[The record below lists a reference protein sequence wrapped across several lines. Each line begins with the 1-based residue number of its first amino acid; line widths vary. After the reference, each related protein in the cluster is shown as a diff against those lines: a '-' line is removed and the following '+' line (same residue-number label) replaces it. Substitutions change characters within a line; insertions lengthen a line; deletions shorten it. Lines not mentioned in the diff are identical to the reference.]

1 MKVNLIYKFTFLML
15 IINNTMSCKY
25 ARNLH
30 LKNPHIKHI
39 NNINRNLKNY
49 DAAKVDWESVISG
62 CHASFNYEKR
72 LANFYIRAAA
82 HDALAIHDGLGGSDG
97 SVLLTQDEL
106 SRPENNYDS
115 FTYKLSKN
123 ALALSKKFDT
133 SVADI
138 IAVCGAYAVTYLGG
152 PQIITNN
159 TNNTILV
166 GRIDS
171 DIPNPAHQLV
181 PNDANTDL
189 FNKYSIKFNFT
200 LEEFTALLGSHT
212 VIDDKSCLNK
222 DQITYCD
229 PLIESCTNISMFT
242 WDNTYY
248 KNLCNKNIIMKENSI
263 SINPKITKL
272 EHIKNNLCKFTS
284 KKFKDKIIQDI
295 EIEDNLNTN
304 EILGIDT
311 EVDNINIDIAVED
324 NTNVDIAVEDNT
336 NVDIAVEDNTNVDPA
351 VVDNIDLA
359 VEDNTNVDPAV
370 VDNTDPVVVDNID
383 PAVVDNADP
392 AVVDNTNV
400 DLAVEDNAN
409 AVRLLRGT
417 PNAVDNNIKKVKPD
431 NLDKNI
437 KKVKPDNLD
446 KNVENLLNRKDNPN
460 DIFNDEENLFT
471 ERMRVT
477 VFEDNTHKLWPY
489 TVNDAWLGQAC
500 QNKLNDSSYNKEIRK
515 SMLQFQNNTDSWNEV
530 YIRAYNKMINN
541 NANWV
546 NGRGFAITGLEC
558 HSGYKLIN
566 NKKICNTAFLPTD
579 TFYE

>member
-1 MKVNLIYKFTFLML
+1 MLKLTFVM
-15 IINNTMSCKY
+15 IIIKNIVSCKY
-25 ARNLH
+25 ARNLN
-30 LKNPHIKHI
+30 LKNPHIK
-39 NNINRNLKNY
+39 NINRNLKNY
-49 DAAKVDWESVISG
+49 DATKVDWESVISG

-123 ALALSKKFDT
+123 ALALSKRFDT

-152 PQIITNN
+152 PAIIA
-159 TNNTILV
+159 NNTILV

-171 DIPNPAHQLV
+171 DIPNPAHQLT
-181 PNDANTDL
+181 PADANTDL

-248 KNLCNKNIIMKENSI
+248 KNLCTKNIIMKENSF
-263 SINPKITKL
+263 SINPKLTKL

-284 KKFKDKIIQDI
+284 KKFKDKIKQDI
-295 EIEDNLNTN
+295 ETETN
-304 EILGIDT
+304 INVNQILGINT
-311 EVDNINIDIAVED
+311 EVDNVNIDIEVKD
-324 NTNVDIAVEDNT
+324 NVDIDITVE
-336 NVDIAVEDNTNVDPA
+336 
-351 VVDNIDLA
+351 
-359 VEDNTNVDPAV
+359 
-370 VDNTDPVVVDNID
+370 
-383 PAVVDNADP
+383 
-392 AVVDNTNV
+392 DNTNV

-409 AVRLLRGT
+409 ADRLLRGA

-446 KNVENLLNRKDNPN
+446 KNIKKVKPDNLDKNIENLLNRKDNPN

-500 QNKLNDSSYNKEIRK
+500 QNKLNDTSYNKEIRK

-566 NKKICNTAFLPTD
+566 NKKICNTAFLLTD

>member
-1 MKVNLIYKFTFLML
+1 MKVNLMYKFTFLML

-25 ARNLH
+25 ARNQH

-82 HDALAIHDGLGGSDG
+82 HDALAIHDRLGGSDG

-304 EILGIDT
+304 EILGINT
-311 EVDNINIDIAVED
+311 KVDNINNAD
-324 NTNVDIAVEDNT
+324 NDE
-336 NVDIAVEDNTNVDPA
+336 
-351 VVDNIDLA
+351 
-359 VEDNTNVDPAV
+359 
-370 VDNTDPVVVDNID
+370 PVVANIVKVNR
-383 PAVVDNADP
+383 AVIND
-392 AVVDNTNV
+392 
-400 DLAVEDNAN
+400 AN
-409 AVRLLRGT
+409 SVRLLRGV
-417 PNAVDNNIKKVKPD
+417 PNIANNNIKKVKLGNLDNNID
-431 NLDKNI
+431 NLSKG
-437 KKVKPDNLD
+437 
-446 KNVENLLNRKDNPN
+446 KDNPN
-460 DIFNDEENLFT
+460 DIFNEEENLFT

-477 VFEDNTHKLWPY
+477 IFEDNTHKLWSY

-500 QNKLNDSSYNKEIRK
+500 QNKLDDTLYNKEIRK
-515 SMLQFQNNTDSWNEV
+515 SMLDFQNNTNSWNNV

-541 NANWV
+541 NAKWT
-546 NGRGFAITGLEC
+546 NGKGIPISGTEC
-558 HSGYKLIN
+558 YSGYKLN
-566 NKKICNTAFLPTD
+566 DNKKICNTAFLPTD